1 MANLLRQK
9 MEENEEI
16 ILAPFASKAGQT
28 KGRRFAEDEDRYRTC
43 FQRDRDRIMYTTAFK
58 NLQFKTQVFL
68 VHEGESYRTRLT
80 HTLEVMQHART
91 FARVLGANE
100 DLVEAISLAHDLGH
114 TPFGH
119 AGEEILSLLL
129 KEYGGFDHNLHSLR
143 VVDALEE
150 RYPAFPG
157 LNLTYET
164 REGLA
169 RHLTQYDNPR
179 VPPEFQMNLQPS
191 IEAQI
196 VNISDALAFAAHD
209 LDDALKVGLVS
220 WEDVVSLEIPLV
232 ERIVSDITSEE
243 KARARVSGAFSAQMR
258 HYRLIRHL
266 IYHFNEDC
274 ILSSSQNL
282 DQFKPRSVEDLK
294 SLPQPAIGLSPER
307 RRDLEML
314 NSFLF
319 DQVYKNP
326 MVLMM
331 AEKGKLILEKLFTR
345 FWDNP
350 KLLPSAVW
358 QKLGQPRA
366 AADIGGDIKA
376 VLIGD
381 YLAGL
386 TDRQAMDIYEM
397 MFEPYTKVMSFGF
410 GKS

>member
-1 MANLLRQK
+1 MAKFPRQT

-16 ILAPFASKAGQT
+16 TLASFASKSGHT
-28 KGRRFAEDEDRYRTC
+28 KGRRFDEDEDAYRTC
-43 FQRDRDRIMYTTAFK
+43 FQRDRDRIMYTMAFK

-91 FARVLGANE
+91 FARVLRVNE
-100 DLVEAISLAHDLGH
+100 DLVESISLAHDLGH

-129 KEYGGFDHNLHSLR
+129 KDYGGFDHNLHSLR
-143 VVDALEE
+143 VVDFLEE
-150 RYPAFPG
+150 RYPTFLG

-169 RHLTQYDNPR
+169 RHLTQYDNPKI
-179 VPPEFQMNLQPS
+179 PLEFQIDPQPS

-209 LDDALKVGLVS
+209 LDDALKIGLVN
-220 WEDVVSLEIPLV
+220 WEDVTHLEIPLIKQI
-232 ERIVSDITSEE
+232 EAEIAAEE
-243 KARARVSGAFSAQMR
+243 KVSGAFSEQMKI
-258 HYRLIRHL
+258 YRLIRHL

-274 ILSSSQNL
+274 ILFSSQNL
-282 DQFKPRSVEDLK
+282 DKVKASSIEDLK
-294 SLPQPAIGLSPER
+294 RFDQPVVALSPER
-307 RRDLEML
+307 QRDLEML

-319 DQVYKNP
+319 NQVYKNP

-331 AEKGKLILEKLFTR
+331 AEKGKMILEKLFNR
-345 FWDNP
+345 FSNNP
-350 KLLPSAVW
+350 PLLPVSVR
-358 QKLGQPRA
+358 QKSGKKM
-366 AADIGGDIKA
+366 DENTK
-376 VLIGD
+376 VLLIVD
-381 YLAGL
+381 YLASL
-386 TDRQAMDIYEM
+386 TDRQAMDVYEM

-410 GKS
+410 GK

>member
-1 MANLLRQK
+1 MASLPRQK
-9 MEENEEI
+9 MEENEEAM
-16 ILAPFASKAGQT
+16 LASFASRSGKT
-28 KGRRFAEDEDRYRTC
+28 RGRRFAENEDAYRTC

-129 KEYGGFDHNLHSLR
+129 KDYGGFDHNLHSLR
-143 VVDALEE
+143 VVDFLEE

-169 RHLTQYDNPR
+169 RHLTQYDNPLI
-179 VPPEFQMNLQPS
+179 PKEFQTSLQPS
-191 IEAQI
+191 IETQI

-220 WEDVVSLEIPLV
+220 WEDVIHLGIPLIQQI
-232 ERIVSDITSEE
+232 ESEIVCEE
-243 KARARVSGAFSAQMR
+243 KISGSFSFQMK
-258 HYRLIRHL
+258 HHRLIRYL

-274 ILSSSQNL
+274 ILSSRQNVERSKL
-282 DQFKPRSVEDLK
+282 QSVENLK
-294 SLPQPAIGLSPER
+294 SLDKPVITLSLER
-307 RRDLEML
+307 QRDLEML

-326 MVLMM
+326 TVLMM
-331 AEKGKLILEKLFTR
+331 AEKGKLILEKLFNR
-345 FWDNP
+345 FWSNP
-350 KLLPSAVW
+350 RLLPSSVW
-358 QKLGQPRA
+358 QKSGKTALPARI
-366 AADIGGDIKA
+366 DENTKA
-376 VLIGD
+376 LLIGD

-386 TDRQAMDIYEM
+386 TDRQAMDTYEM

>member
-1 MANLLRQK
+1 LTQSPRQN
-9 MEENEEI
+9 MEGNEEI
-16 ILAPFASKAGQT
+16 TLAPFASKSGQT
-28 KGRRFAEDEDRYRTC
+28 RGRSFAENEDAYRSC

-58 NLQFKTQVFL
+58 NLQFKTQVFM
-68 VHEGESYRTRLT
+68 VHEGDYYRTRLT

-91 FARVLGANE
+91 FARVLQVNE

-119 AGEEILSLLL
+119 AGEEILNLML
-129 KEYGGFDHNLHSLR
+129 KDFGGFDHNLHSLR
-143 VVDALEE
+143 VVDYLEE

-157 LNLTYET
+157 LNLTFET

-169 RHLTQYDNPR
+169 RHLTKYDNPKI
-179 VPPEFQMNLQPS
+179 PSEFQITPQPS
-191 IEAQI
+191 LEAQI

-220 WEDVVSLEIPLV
+220 WDDVTGLEIPLIKQI
-232 ERIVSDITSEE
+232 EDEIAAEQKNTA
-243 KARARVSGAFSAQMR
+243 KYPLQMKI
-258 HYRLIRHL
+258 YRLIRHL

-274 ILSSSQNL
+274 ILYSGQNL
-282 DQFKPRSVEDLK
+282 SQMNPASVNDVK
-294 SLPQPAIGLSPER
+294 GYAQPIVGLSSER
-307 RRDLEML
+307 QRDLEML

-326 MVLMM
+326 TVLMM
-331 AEKGKLILEKLFTR
+331 AEKGKLILEKLFNR
-345 FWDNP
+345 FWSNP
-350 KLLPSAVW
+350 QLLPASVW
-358 QKLGQPRA
+358 QKSGKMT
-366 AADIGGDIKA
+366 GENIKA
-376 VLIGD
+376 TLIGD

-410 GKS
+410 GK

>member
-1 MANLLRQK
+1 MANLSRQK
-9 MEENEEI
+9 MEENEEK
-16 ILAPFASKAGQT
+16 ILAPFASKSGQT
-28 KGRRFAEDEDRYRTC
+28 RGRRFVEEEDSYRTC

-91 FARVLGANE
+91 FARVLSANE

-119 AGEEILSLLL
+119 AGEEELSLLL
-129 KEYGGFDHNLHSLR
+129 KDYGDFDHNLHSLR
-143 VVDALEE
+143 VVDCLEE
-150 RYPAFPG
+150 RYPTFVG

-169 RHLTQYDNPR
+169 RHLTKYDNPEI
-179 VPPEFQMNLQPS
+179 PPEFQKDRWPS

-209 LDDALKVGLVS
+209 LDDALKVGLVH
-220 WEDVVSLEIPLV
+220 WEDVINLEIPMIKQI
-232 ERIVSDITSEE
+232 EAEIAAEE
-243 KARARVSGAFSAQMR
+243 KISGAFSAQMK

-274 ILSSSQNL
+274 ILSSSLNL
-282 DQFKPRSVEDLK
+282 DQLKPRSEADLRSFSK
-294 SLPQPAIGLSPER
+294 PVVTLSPER
-307 RRDLEML
+307 QRDLEML

-331 AEKGKLILEKLFTR
+331 AEKGKLILEKLFNR
-345 FWDNP
+345 FWNNP
-350 KLLPSAVW
+350 QLLPSSVW
-358 QKLGQPRA
+358 QKSGKISAPAR
-366 AADIGGDIKA
+366 IGENTKA
-376 VLIGD
+376 FLIRD
-381 YLAGL
+381 YLASL

>member
-1 MANLLRQK
+1 MANLSRQK
-9 MEENEEI
+9 MEESETL
-16 ILAPFASKAGQT
+16 ILAPFASKSGQT
-28 KGRRFAEDEDRYRTC
+28 RGRRFAEDEDNYRTC
-43 FQRDRDRIMYTTAFK
+43 FQRDRDRIMYTMAFK

-100 DLVEAISLAHDLGH
+100 DLVESISLAHDLGH

-129 KEYGGFDHNLHSLR
+129 KDYGGFDHNLHSLR
-143 VVDALEE
+143 VVDDLEE
-150 RYPAFPG
+150 RYPSFPG

-169 RHLTQYDNPR
+169 RHLTRYDNPNI
-179 VPPEFQMNLQPS
+179 PPEFQSVLQPS

-220 WEDVVSLEIPLV
+220 WDDVTSLGIPLIKQI
-232 ERIVSDITSEE
+232 ESEIISEE
-243 KARARVSGAFSAQMR
+243 KASGSFSAQMR

-282 DQFKPRSVEDLK
+282 DRYHPRSVEDIKGL
-294 SLPQPAIGLSPER
+294 SEPAISLSPER
-307 RRDLEML
+307 QRDLEML
-314 NSFLF
+314 NSFLYN
-319 DQVYKNP
+319 QVYKHP

-331 AEKGKLILEKLFTR
+331 AEKGKLILEKLYDR
-345 FWDNP
+345 FWSNP
-350 KLLPSAVW
+350 KLLPSSVW
-358 QKLGQPRA
+358 QKAGRISTTALL
-366 AADIGGDIKA
+366 DENTKA
-376 VLIGD
+376 ILICD